1 MADDAMEKIGIG
13 RIPSPDYGGDAK
25 SIDSDAMKLA
35 GL

>member
-1 MADDAMEKIGIG
+1 MAEDAREKAEIG

-25 SIDSDAMKLA
+25 SIDSDAMRLA

>member
-1 MADDAMEKIGIG
+1 MAEDAGEKIDIG

-25 SIDSDAMKLA
+25 SIDSDAMRLA